1 MSAVDPA
8 GRPMRGRGRF
18 GTVMLTLSL
27 TLNIFVI
34 AGLFFAHEM
43 IQPPQTPVQNFLEVG
58 RAMQLSDDQQ
68 TAFRQF
74 IRTMREN
81 NRTLRQHNEPL
92 IDSVWDELAKPQP
105 DTAKISG
112 LVDQANDNRRANQK
126 DTGMAL
132 LGFLNTLTPDQR
144 VQFANLARQHP
155 QPSALQRLLQ
165 R

>member
-1 MSAVDPA
+1 
-8 GRPMRGRGRF
+8 MRGRGRF

-43 IQPPQTPVQNFLEVG
+43 IQPPQTPVQHFLEVG

>member
-8 GRPMRGRGRF
+8 GRTMRGRGRF
-18 GTVMLTLSL
+18 GTAVLTLSL

-43 IQPPQTPVQNFLEVG
+43 IRPPETPVQHFEQAG
-58 RAMQLSDDQQ
+58 RAIQMSDDQH
-68 TAFRQF
+68 TAFRSF
-74 IRTMREN
+74 IRTMRDN
-81 NRTLRQHNEPL
+81 NRDLPEHNEPL
-92 IDSVWDELAKPQP
+92 TDSVWDELAKPQP

-126 DTGMAL
+126 DTGVAL
-132 LGFLNTLTPDQR
+132 LAFLNTLTPDQR
-144 VQFANLARQHP
+144 VQFATLARQHP

>member
-1 MSAVDPA
+1 MSAVDPGVPPA
-8 GRPMRGRGRF
+8 RRGRF
-18 GTVMLTLSL
+18 GTVVLTLSL
-27 TLNIFVI
+27 TLNVFVI
-34 AGLFFAHEM
+34 AGLFFAHAM
-43 IQPPQTPVQNFLEVG
+43 IHPPQTPVQHFQQVG
-58 RAMQLSDDQQ
+58 RQMQLSGDQQ

-81 NRTLRQHNEPL
+81 NRDLHQHNEPL

-132 LGFLNTLTPDQR
+132 LAFLNTLTPDQR
-144 VQFANLARQHP
+144 VQFATLARQHP
-155 QPSALQRLLQ
+155 EPTALERLL
-165 R
+165 RR